1 MSAADFDDILDRIG
15 TPLDFDPES
24 EDRNWGAT
32 NSNSGEAR
40 NTTSM
45 VIRTLS
51 LVTQEFTQEFSCF
64 LSANLS
70 DRSCFCRIQR
80 CSSSRLFRR
89 SGRAFS
95 SLFFRIASLFISRC
109 DSRSSPLSYPG
120 VIALRSLFGASLGP
134 TGMATSLR
142 RQMAA
147 RSS

>member
-1 MSAADFDDILDRIG
+1 MTSTTFWTVSAPPWTSTRRAKTEIG
-15 TPLDFDPES
+15 ERRTPTQVRPGTQHRWSYERYLS
-24 EDRNWGAT
+24 SHK
-32 NSNSGEAR
+32 NSHKNSR
-40 NTTSM
+40 VFWSK
-45 VIRTLS
+45 
-51 LVTQEFTQEFSCF
+51 
-64 LSANLS
+64 NLS
-70 DRSCFCRIQR
+70 DRSCFSPTQR